1 MTNRRYKKEPKE
13 ESSGIRSVL
22 ILMIAILVIL
32 MVLGWLYMTYA
43 PKLRREVTEKVVE
56 QMISGSMGGS
66 ITYEEMIAQL
76 EEEERIKVDAMVDK
90 YATNENITVLIQIYQ
105 NSDGNLSQIEPEM
118 KKILDPED
126 MEYIY
131 TLIEK
136 YGKK

>member
-1 MTNRRYKKEPKE
+1 MIKRRYTREPKE
-13 ESSGIRSVL
+13 ERSGVRSVL
-22 ILMIAILVIL
+22 ILMIVILAILMIL
-32 MVLGWLYMTYA
+32 GCLYMTYA

-76 EEEERIKVDAMVDK
+76 GEDERIKVDAMVDK

-136 YGKK
+136 YGNK